1 MAVDNLRELVQ
12 AELDGQTWI
21 SSWRKTPSQTTGSG
35 IWFDLM
41 MSPGNPVPMYY
52 AAAPNTSLAIARS
65 TDGGFDHGQPVSPA
79 TKYLK
84 EFTIMSPTST
94 AVPLPFIIC
103 DYLMFYPFVDMSI
116 TDPQAL
122 TTSTS
127 LPRYP
132 TGKGV
137 QIMAVEVAAQSGAG
151 NPMFTLTYTNQDG
164 VSGRVTPT
172 VCCNTQVVNGT
183 IINSQPSTPAGF
195 RTAVGPF
202 IPLQAGD
209 TGVRSIDSV
218 QFLTAD
224 IGLITFVLVY
234 PLDNSQARETPS
246 PVERSIITDFMKL
259 PVIQDDAF
267 LGMVCMPNGT
277 LSAAPLH
284 GLITTIWA

>member
-1 MAVDNLRELVQ
+1 MGVDNLRELVQ
-12 AELDGQTWI
+12 AELDGQSWFST
-21 SSWRKTPSQTTGSG
+21 WRKTPSQTTGSG

-52 AAAPNTSLAIARS
+52 AAAPNTALGIARS
-65 TDGGFDHGQPVSPA
+65 TDGGIDHGQPVAPA

-84 EFTIMSPTST
+84 EFMIMSATAT

-116 TDPQAL
+116 TDPQPM
-122 TTSTS
+122 TTNIT

-151 NPMFTLTYTNQDG
+151 NPMFQVGYTNSNG
-164 VSGRVTPT
+164 VSGRITQP

-183 IINSQPSTPAGF
+183 LINSQPTTPAGF
-195 RTAVGPF
+195 RTAIGPF
-202 IPLQAGD
+202 LPLQLGD
-209 TGVRSIDSV
+209 VGVRSIDSV
-218 QFLTAD
+218 TFLTPD

-234 PLDNSQARETPS
+234 PLENSQAREILS
-246 PVERSIITDFMKL
+246 PVERVTVVDFLDL
-259 PVIQDDAF
+259 PIIQDDAF
-267 LGMVCMPNGT
+267 IGLICMPNGT

-284 GLITTIWA
+284 GSILTVWN